1 MKFLV
6 TGGLGF
12 IGSALIR
19 FVISETKHE
28 ILNLDKESYASM
40 PESLHEVEKS
50 EHYHFIKLNIN
61 NISILHLNVKII
73 LKIKDVNFLDKDY
86 KIYHN

>member
-28 ILNLDKESYASM
+28 VLNLDKESYASM
-40 PESLHEVEKS
+40 PESLHEVDKS

-61 NISILHLNVKII
+61 NYDQLFSEIKILDLM
-73 LKIKDVNFLDKDY
+73 
-86 KIYHN
+86 